1 MLSSRGK
8 QNAETFSIPWRYAH
22 PHTYDKKTN
31 PKGVIS
37 LGLAEHAPLRTDI
50 AEYLTNKVVFTEDSV
65 GYKSASPAATRLP
78 KALASHLNR
87 LLQPISPIDPDEIV
101 VASGA
106 TAIGSMLG
114 FSLAE
119 PSDGIL
125 VSRPVYGRFELDY
138 GIEAGVQVV
147 YADTDVNEAFSP
159 TVVNEYKVALEDAKA
174 RGIAVRAV
182 IVVNP
187 HNPVGRCYPVE
198 TLREILSFCNEHQLH
213 FISDEIYA
221 SCVFDSGDPNAE
233 PFTSILSLS
242 TPDLIAPDLVHV
254 LYGLSKDFASGG
266 LRLGFLITKNENLR
280 QSCKAILRL
289 HNVSELAVTAAATM
303 FEDTEFISQF
313 TAKSQRLL
321 AKAYRIITS
330 TLDQE
335 GINYARGGNAG
346 FFLYVDLSPYLPK
359 GAQTAQ
365 EKEFTLAQRFL
376 DAGVFLHP
384 GEEHS
389 KTPGWFRMVFSQ
401 DEEVLEEGLR
411 RIISVVR
418 NLK

>member
-8 QNAETFSIPWRYAH
+8 QNAEMFNIPWRYAH
-22 PHTYDKKTN
+22 PHTYDKETN

-37 LGLAEHAPLRTDI
+37 FGLAEHAPLRTDI
-50 AEYLTNKVVFTEDSV
+50 AEYITNKVVFTEDSV

-78 KALASHLNR
+78 KALASHLNH
-87 LLQPISPIDPDEIV
+87 LLRPISPIDPDEII
-101 VASGA
+101 VASGV

-138 GIEAGVQVV
+138 GIEAGVQMV
-147 YADTDVNEAFSP
+147 YADTDVDEAFSP
-159 TVVNEYKVALEDAKA
+159 AVVYKYKLALEDAKA
-174 RGIAVRAV
+174 RGITVRAV

-198 TLREILSFCNEHQLH
+198 TLRAILSFCNEHRLH

-221 SCVFDSGDPNAE
+221 SCVFDSGDPNAQ

-242 TPDLIAPDLVHV
+242 MPDLIAPELVHV

-266 LRLGFLITKNENLR
+266 VRLG
-280 QSCKAILRL
+280 RL

-313 TAKSQRLL
+313 TAKSQHLL
-321 AKAYRIITS
+321 AKTYRIITS
-330 TLDQE
+330 TLDKE
-335 GINYARGGNAG
+335 GIKYARGGNAG
-346 FFLYVDLSPYLPK
+346 FFIYVDLSPYLPE
-359 GAQTAQ
+359 GTQTAQ
-365 EKEFTLAQRFL
+365 EKEFALAQRFL

-418 NLK
+418 AVK